1 MGAQYTLESLSA
13 LTGISVEDLVNYRVR
28 DHVYEIN
35 GVSYCV
41 PEG

>member
-1 MGAQYTLESLSA
+1 MGTQYTLESLSA
-13 LTGISVEDLVNYRVR
+13 LTGIPVEELGAYKIR

>member
-1 MGAQYTLESLSA
+1 MGAQYTLASLST
-13 LTGISVEDLVNYRVR
+13 LTGISVEDLAAYKVR
-28 DHVYEIN
+28 DHVYEVN

>member
-1 MGAQYTLESLSA
+1 MGKQYTLEALSE
-13 LTGISVEDLVNYRVR
+13 LTGISIEALADFKVR